1 LGKFPNTYTY
11 TKNLAEKSL
20 WKNRGQV
27 PVVLLRPSIIASS
40 LESPFPGWT
49 DSLSAAGGL
58 TLMSGL
64 GLINYINAQGV
75 NRFDVIPVDIVTNSI
90 IVATANGANVEP
102 MMEIYNCGTSVQN
115 PITMEGYKVH
125 MINALNYHEF
135 NKRAMPVSLEFVK
148 NKLEFKLKKGV
159 WNDLPF

>member
-1 LGKFPNTYTY
+1 
-11 TKNLAEKSL
+11 
-20 WKNRGQV
+20 
-27 PVVLLRPSIIASS
+27 
-40 LESPFPGWT
+40 
-49 DSLSAAGGL
+49 
-58 TLMSGL
+58 
-64 GLINYINAQGV
+64 
-75 NRFDVIPVDIVTNSI
+75 
-90 IVATANGANVEP
+90 